1 MSIFYERVVYIWDC
15 FFPFSFSS
23 PRFEFS
29 AQHTDLAV
37 VNVSFKIQSKKSSYL
52 SFFFFSLQ
60 EVLEPQFVLVLA
72 WALGQVVKD
81 VQTAE
86 YLASALEAGIP
97 AYLLPALVSVRLLT
111 C

>member
-1 MSIFYERVVYIWDC
+1 MSFLC
-15 FFPFSFSS
+15 SLF
-23 PRFEFS
+23 
-29 AQHTDLAV
+29 
-37 VNVSFKIQSKKSSYL
+37 
-52 SFFFFSLQ
+52 LQ

-97 AYLLPALVSVRLLT
+97 PYLLPALVSVRLLN
-111 C
+111 CKFHLQGEFVIRSPAEIDSNVSLFILRSRGQA